1 MFGTLATALRQLR
14 LVVML
19 RLLFTHARLQD
30 RTRSRL
36 LPRRPLALRSLTSSR
51 PVPSLTPVVVL
62 SPIVSRARRQV
73 LLVLLSPSPAQPR
86 AVLLLSRSP
95 GTLEMALVTL
105 TPVLLLPRL
114 TLTLRRARLL
124 FMGTRPILRPR
135 LLKHLRRLSLSR
147 RWRSPYHLL
156 QP

>member
-73 LLVLLSPSPAQPR
+73 LSVLLSPSPAQPR

-105 TPVLLLPRL
+105 TPVLLLPHLIPTTRKE
-114 TLTLRRARLL
+114 RSQ
-124 FMGTRPILRPR
+124 FMGTRPLVVVRR
-135 LLKHLRRLSLSR
+135 RRQVRQLL
-147 RWRSPYHLL
+147 RSPL
-156 QP
+156 